1 MIRALPRRKAGAWS
15 PARFFMRLTWI
26 ALAPCSIAV
35 LLAACS
41 SVQQPVMRG
50 DEAPAGGYRT
60 RPSSGLGFVDHSV
73 GQEEVSI
80 QAMSLVGVRYRWG
93 GNTPSSGFDCSGLVR
108 YVLARSAAVELPRTT
123 AEMSQRGRPIQ
134 PNEIAP
140 GDLVFFNTSGRPH
153 SHVGI
158 YVGNMR
164 FVNAPSTGG
173 TVRIDYVTNPYWAK
187 RFDGIRRVA
196 PVRNAPKR
204 PFDAP
209 TLLAA
214 SAPPTPPAGTSSA
227 MSYRVA
233 AATVGAMAITAN
245 TTTTGTAGAP
255 GTKATIDAGSSRT
268 AGADTRHG
276 MAYAAGKTASGPDA
290 FKPSSV
296 SFARTQA
303 RGVGAVEPDPIG
315 AMAATDD
322 TSFDAFEPP
331 PPTAATARSQAA
343 SWIAAPVMSATPDPA
358 GATASAAPAAS
369 SQDYGADTPMA
380 TPAQAAAANDP
391 IARFAHGNF

>member
-1 MIRALPRRKAGAWS
+1 MIRTLPRRKAGAWS
-15 PARFFMRLTWI
+15 PARFFMRLPWI

-41 SVQQPVMRG
+41 SVQPPVTRG
-50 DEAPAGGYRT
+50 DAAPAGGYRT

-108 YVLARSAAVELPRTT
+108 YVLARSVAIELPRTT
-123 AEMSQRGRPIQ
+123 VEMSRRGRPIQ

-173 TVRIDYVTNPYWAK
+173 TVRIDYMTNPYWAK

-196 PVRNAPKR
+196 PVRNAPKG

-214 SAPPTPPAGTSSA
+214 SAPPTPPAGTRGA
-227 MSYRVA
+227 MPSRVA
-233 AATVGAMAITAN
+233 PAAA
-245 TTTTGTAGAP
+245 
-255 GTKATIDAGSSRT
+255 S
-268 AGADTRHG
+268 TRHG
-276 MAYAAGKTASGPDA
+276 MAYAAGEAVSGWDA
-290 FKPSSV
+290 FASTPPSV
-296 SFARTQA
+296 SIARAQA

-315 AMAATDD
+315 AMAAAGD
-322 TSFDAFEPP
+322 TLFDAFEQF
-331 PPTAATARSQAA
+331 PPTAATTRSQAA
-343 SWIAAPVMSATPDPA
+343 SWTAAPVMSAAPDPA
-358 GATASAAPAAS
+358 ATTASAAPAAG

-391 IARFAHGNF
+391 IARFAHDNF

>member
-1 MIRALPRRKAGAWS
+1 
-15 PARFFMRLTWI
+15 MRLPWI

-41 SVQQPVMRG
+41 SVQPPVTRG
-50 DEAPAGGYRT
+50 DEVPAGGYRT

-123 AEMSQRGRPIQ
+123 AEMSRRGRPIQ

-214 SAPPTPPAGTSSA
+214 SAPPTPPTGMSSAISNRVAPAAAGT
-227 MSYRVA
+227 
-233 AATVGAMAITAN
+233 
-245 TTTTGTAGAP
+245 
-255 GTKATIDAGSSRT
+255 
-268 AGADTRHG
+268 RHE
-276 MAYAAGKTASGPDA
+276 MAYAAGEAASGQDA
-290 FKPSSV
+290 FEPPSISV
-296 SFARTQA
+296 AHTQA

-315 AMAATDD
+315 AMVATGD
-322 TSFDAFEPP
+322 TSFDAFEPSP
-331 PPTAATARSQAA
+331 PTARSQAA
-343 SWIAAPVMSATPDPA
+343 SWIAAPVMSAAPDPA
-358 GATASAAPAAS
+358 AMTASAAPAAS

>member
-1 MIRALPRRKAGAWS
+1 
-15 PARFFMRLTWI
+15 MRLPWI

-41 SVQQPVMRG
+41 SVQPPVTRG
-50 DEAPAGGYRT
+50 DEAPTSGYRT
-60 RPSSGLGFVDHSV
+60 RPSSRLGFVDHSV

-80 QAMSLVGVRYRWG
+80 QAMSLVGVHYRWG

-123 AEMSQRGRPIQ
+123 AEMSRRGRPIQ
-134 PNEIAP
+134 PSEIAP

-209 TLLAA
+209 MLLAA
-214 SAPPTPPAGTSSA
+214 SAPPTPPAGTNSA
-227 MSYRVA
+227 MPSRVA
-233 AATVGAMAITAN
+233 PAAA
-245 TTTTGTAGAP
+245 GTQH
-255 GTKATIDAGSSRT
+255 
-268 AGADTRHG
+268 HG
-276 MAYAAGKTASGPDA
+276 MAYVAGEAASGQDA
-290 FKPSSV
+290 FASSPPSASL
-296 SFARTQA
+296 ARAQV

-315 AMAATDD
+315 AMADAGD
-322 TSFDAFEPP
+322 TSFEAFEP
-331 PPTAATARSQAA
+331 TTATARNQTA
-343 SWIAAPVMSATPDPA
+343 SWTAAPIMSAAPDPATVTASATPAA
-358 GATASAAPAAS
+358 GGH
-369 SQDYGADTPMA
+369 DYGADTPMA

>member
-1 MIRALPRRKAGAWS
+1 
-15 PARFFMRLTWI
+15 MRLSWI

-41 SVQQPVMRG
+41 NVQPPVTRG

-60 RPSSGLGFVDHSV
+60 HPSSGLGFVDHSV

-134 PNEIAP
+134 PNKIAP

-196 PVRNAPKR
+196 PIRNAPKR

-214 SAPPTPPAGTSSA
+214 SAPPTPSAGTSST
-227 MSYRVA
+227 M
-233 AATVGAMAITAN
+233 
-245 TTTTGTAGAP
+245 
-255 GTKATIDAGSSRT
+255 
-268 AGADTRHG
+268 
-276 MAYAAGKTASGPDA
+276 YAAGEAASGRDA
-290 FKPSSV
+290 FEPPSV
-296 SFARTQA
+296 SLARTQT

-315 AMAATDD
+315 AMAATGD

-331 PPTAATARSQAA
+331 SPTAATARSQAA
-343 SWIAAPVMSATPDPA
+343 SWITAPVMSAAPDPA
-358 GATASAAPAAS
+358 GATASAAPAAG

>member
-1 MIRALPRRKAGAWS
+1 
-15 PARFFMRLTWI
+15 MRLTWI

-41 SVQQPVMRG
+41 SVQPPVTRG
-50 DEAPAGGYRT
+50 DEAPASGYRT

-204 PFDAP
+204 PFNAP

-214 SAPPTPPAGTSSA
+214 STPPTPPTGTSSA
-227 MSYRVA
+227 MSNRVA
-233 AATVGAMAITAN
+233 PAT
-245 TTTTGTAGAP
+245 
-255 GTKATIDAGSSRT
+255 
-268 AGADTRHG
+268 ADTRHG
-276 MAYAAGKTASGPDA
+276 MAYAAGKTASGQDA
-290 FKPSSV
+290 FEPPSV

-315 AMAATDD
+315 AMAANDD

-331 PPTAATARSQAA
+331 PPAAATARSQAA

-358 GATASAAPAAS
+358 GATASAAPAAG